1 MGEITSATQEQ
12 TAGLEQIHQAIN
24 EMDTITQ
31 QNVALV
37 EEAAAASTALQDQAS
52 SLSRIVSVFQIDSQ
66 RREHPAAVQARAVIQ
81 AVRTKPALP
90 AKAKPAQRETRAAA
104 SRKVANSEVGDWEEF

>member
-12 TAGLEQIHQAIN
+12 TAGLEQIHQAIT

-37 EEAAAASTALQDQAS
+37 EEAASASTALQDQAS

-90 AKAKPAQRETRAAA
+90 AKAKPVQRENKAPG

>member
-37 EEAAAASTALQDQAS
+37 EEAASASTALQDQAN
-52 SLSRIVSVFQIDSQ
+52 SLSKIVSVFQIDGQ
-66 RREHPAAVQARAVIQ
+66 RREHPAAVEARAVIQ

-90 AKAKPAQRETRAAA
+90 AKAKPAQRDAKPAA